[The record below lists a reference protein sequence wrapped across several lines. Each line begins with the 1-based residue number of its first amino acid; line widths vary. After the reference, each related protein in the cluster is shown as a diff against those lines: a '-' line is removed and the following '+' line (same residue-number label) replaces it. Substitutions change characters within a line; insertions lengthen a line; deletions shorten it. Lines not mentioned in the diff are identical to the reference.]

1 MSETVLVATTGR
13 PTGSAASRRLRA
25 QEIIPAVVYGQ
36 GMDPITISVARRDLR
51 LALGGSA
58 GMNTV
63 LNLTVDGKMYPAI
76 IKEIQR
82 HPIRRT
88 VSHVDFI
95 QVNLTEQ
102 IVVSVPVRLEGE
114 AKAVLANNGL
124 VDPSVDSIEV
134 STTPRNIPDE
144 IVIDITDMT
153 MDSII
158 RLGDIALPAGVTATA
173 DPETPIVTVLA
184 LRAASGTSE
193 GEVGEETEGATAEDA
208 DAAGDDAAGDDT
220 AGDDSASDE
229 SSQ

>member
-95 QVNLTEQ
+95 QVNLSEQ
-102 IVVSVPVRLEGE
+102 IVVSVPLRLEGE

-144 IVIDITDMT
+144 IVVDITNMT
-153 MDSII
+153 MDSLI
-158 RLGDIALPAGVTATA
+158 RLSDIKLPAGVTATG
-173 DPETPIVTVLA
+173 DPEMPVVTVLA
-184 LRAASGTSE
+184 LRAAGGEDAGEGTD
-193 GEVGEETEGATAEDA
+193 GEAA
-208 DAAGDDAAGDDT
+208 DAAESPEGSEESAEAEAKAGSDDAA
-220 AGDDSASDE
+220 E
-229 SSQ
+229 

>member
-25 QEIIPAVVYGQ
+25 EEIIPAVVYGQ

-51 LALGGSA
+51 TALGGSA

-63 LNLTVDGKMYPAI
+63 LNLTIDGKMYPSI

-82 HPIRRT
+82 HPVRRT

-95 QVNLTEQ
+95 QVNLTEE
-102 IVVSVPVRLEGE
+102 IVVAVPLRLEGE

-124 VDPSVDSIEV
+124 VDPSVDSIEL

-158 RLGDIALPAGVTATA
+158 RLSDIPLPTGVTAVG
-173 DPETPIVTVLA
+173 DPDTPIVTVLA
-184 LRAASGTSE
+184 LRAAGGADEGGTSDE
-193 GEVGEETEGATAEDA
+193 AEGAAPAGASSDEVASDE
-208 DAAGDDAAGDDT
+208 AAS
-220 AGDDSASDE
+220 DDSAE
-229 SSQ
+229 

>member
-95 QVNLTEQ
+95 QVNLSEQ
-102 IVVSVPVRLEGE
+102 IIVSVPVRLEGE

-144 IVIDITDMT
+144 VVIDITDMT
-153 MDSII
+153 MDSLI
-158 RLGDIALPAGVTATA
+158 RLSDIKLPAGVTATG
-173 DPETPIVTVLA
+173 DPAMPVVTVLA
-184 LRAASGTSE
+184 LRAAGGEGTE
-193 GEVGEETEGATAEDA
+193 GESG
-208 DAAGDDAAGDDT
+208 DAAASQEGSEESAEAEAAAD
-220 AGDDSASDE
+220 SDE
-229 SSQ
+229 AAE

>member
-13 PTGSAASRRLRA
+13 PTGSAASRRLRSE
-25 QEIIPAVVYGQ
+25 EIIPAVVYGQ
-36 GMDPITISVARRDLR
+36 GMEPITISVARRDLR
-51 LALGGSA
+51 HALAGSA

-63 LNLTVDGKMYPAI
+63 LNLTVDGKMYPTI

-95 QVNLTEQ
+95 QVNLSEQ

-114 AKAVLANNGL
+114 AKEVLANNGL

-144 IVIDITDMT
+144 VVIDITNMK
-153 MDSII
+153 MDSIV
-158 RLGDIALPAGVTATA
+158 RLGDIKLPAGVTATG
-173 DPETPIVTVLA
+173 DPDTPIVTVLA
-184 LRAASGTSE
+184 LRSAQGETDAAAEGAEAATEDAAEAEAEGEAAS
-193 GEVGEETEGATAEDA
+193 
-208 DAAGDDAAGDDT
+208 DDAA
-220 AGDDSASDE
+220 E
-229 SSQ
+229 

>member
-13 PTGSAASRRLRA
+13 PTGSAASRRLRS

-51 LALGGSA
+51 LALAGSA

-63 LNLTVDGKMYPAI
+63 LNLTVDGKMYPTI

-95 QVNLTEQ
+95 QVNLSEQ

-114 AKAVLANNGL
+114 AKEVLANNGL

-144 IVIDITDMT
+144 VVIDITDMT
-153 MDSII
+153 MDSIV
-158 RLGDIALPAGVTATA
+158 RLSDIKLPAGVTATG
-173 DPETPIVTVLA
+173 DPDTPIVTVLA
-184 LRAASGTSE
+184 LRSAQGEADAAAEDAEAAEAATGD
-193 GEVGEETEGATAEDA
+193 ATAEEAA
-208 DAAGDDAAGDDT
+208 DGEAATDDAA
-220 AGDDSASDE
+220 E
-229 SSQ
+229 

>member
-13 PTGSAASRRLRA
+13 PTGSAASRRLRS

-36 GMDPITISVARRDLR
+36 GMEPITISVVRRDLR
-51 LALGGSA
+51 LALSGSA

-63 LNLTVDGKMYPAI
+63 LNLTVDGKMYPTI

-153 MDSII
+153 MDSIV
-158 RLGDIALPAGVTATA
+158 RLSDITLPAGVTATG
-173 DPETPIVTVLA
+173 DPDSPIVTVLA
-184 LRAASGTSE
+184 LRTAQGEADAAAEDAEAASE
-193 GEVGEETEGATAEDA
+193 DATAEEAADGEA
-208 DAAGDDAAGDDT
+208 ASNDAA
-220 AGDDSASDE
+220 E
-229 SSQ
+229 

>member
-95 QVNLTEQ
+95 QVNLSEQ
-102 IVVSVPVRLEGE
+102 IVVSVPLRLEGE

-144 IVIDITDMT
+144 IVVDITDMT
-153 MDSII
+153 MDSLI
-158 RLGDIALPAGVTATA
+158 RLSDIKLPAGVTATG
-173 DPETPIVTVLA
+173 DPEMPVVTVLA
-184 LRAASGTSE
+184 LRAAAGEGTGEGAE
-193 GEVGEETEGATAEDA
+193 GESG
-208 DAAGDDAAGDDT
+208 DAAASQEGSEDSAAAEAEAGSDDAA
-220 AGDDSASDE
+220 E
-229 SSQ
+229 

>member
-36 GMDPITISVARRDLR
+36 GMEPITISVVRRDLR

-63 LNLTVDGKMYPAI
+63 LNLTVDGKMYPTI

-95 QVNLTEQ
+95 QVNLSEQ

-153 MDSII
+153 MDSIV
-158 RLGDIALPAGVTATA
+158 RLGEIPLPAGVTATG
-173 DPETPIVTVLA
+173 DPEMPVVTVLA
-184 LRAASGTSE
+184 LRAAAGSSD
-193 GEVGEETEGATAEDA
+193 GEAGEETEGEASADAASDDA
-208 DAAGDDAAGDDT
+208 DADGAGDDT
-220 AGDDSASDE
+220 ASDNPAE
-229 SSQ
+229 

>member
-25 QEIIPAVVYGQ
+25 EEIIPAVVYGQ

-51 LALGGSA
+51 TALGGSA

-63 LNLTVDGKMYPAI
+63 LNLTIDGKMYPSI

-82 HPIRRT
+82 HPVRRT

-95 QVNLTEQ
+95 QVNLSEQ
-102 IVVSVPVRLEGE
+102 IVVAVPLRLEGE

-124 VDPSVDSIEV
+124 VDPSVDSIEL

-158 RLGDIALPAGVTATA
+158 RLSDIPLPTGVTAVG
-173 DPETPIVTVLA
+173 DPDTPIVTVLA
-184 LRAASGTSE
+184 LRTAGGADEGGASEEAEGAAPAEAASDE
-193 GEVGEETEGATAEDA
+193 
-208 DAAGDDAAGDDT
+208 AASDEAAS
-220 AGDDSASDE
+220 DDSAE
-229 SSQ
+229 